1 MTRTRKK
8 HNSAFKAKVA
18 LAAVRGDRTI
28 AELARARSRRR
39 NPFLLTIA
47 TDGICSRSVKY
58 LRDPREKCDAV
69 HTCKKNRKGQ
79 GASVTV

>member
-39 NPFLLTIA
+39 NPFLLTSQR
-47 TDGICSRSVKY
+47 T
-58 LRDPREKCDAV
+58 
-69 HTCKKNRKGQ
+69 
-79 GASVTV
+79 ASAHGR